1 MPVSVQVRLL
11 NRYFMKKLY
20 LILFLN
26 FGFVSAFGQSFSVE
40 DLVTMTGYPNSK
52 FDSYVAR
59 KGYRSLSFVSND
71 SLAYSYYD
79 KKAKEV
85 HPDDFILKSTT
96 EDRAI
101 IAYQTPSLECFN
113 NLQEELKAEGFHYSK
128 VSGDHLLY
136 QKGNITIKPV
146 KKKDGDKTVYCFVV
160 EKKALPKARD
170 VVFAED
176 FLQITSHEY
185 LVHVFGESNVRKDNF
200 YFSESEV
207 NKCSVLFPNTNMQV
221 IFIWADEVNNRNISF
236 ILVGGQLRA
245 ESSLTYHKQI
255 ELNAWQSKQGI
266 QTGMTLK
273 ALHQLNEEE
282 INIHGWESDQPG
294 VVAGNNKG
302 IVNFKNIGVIL
313 NCLDCN
319 EDSYYSKDGMIKASQ
334 LIKEGRRV
342 YISTIIILPG

>member
-1 MPVSVQVRLL
+1 
-11 NRYFMKKLY
+11 MKKLY
-20 LILFLN
+20 LSVFIALT
-26 FGFVSAFGQSFSVE
+26 AFTATGQSFSVD
-40 DLVTMTGYPNSK
+40 DLVSLTGFPNSK

-59 KGYRSLSFVSND
+59 KGYKSLSFVSND

-101 IAYQTPSLECFN
+101 IAYQTTSLADFN
-113 NLQEELKAEGFHYSK
+113 ALQDELKEEGFEFAPT
-128 VSGDHLLY
+128 SGEHLLY
-136 QKGNITIKPV
+136 QKGNITVKPV
-146 KKKDGDKTVYCFVV
+146 KKKEGEKTVYCLVV

-185 LVHVFGESNVRKDNF
+185 LEYVFGESNVRKDNF
-200 YFSESEV
+200 YFSETEV

-221 IFIWADEVNNRNISF
+221 IFIWMDELNNRNISF
-236 ILVGGQLRA
+236 LLVGGQLRA

-255 ELNAWQSKQGI
+255 EQNTWQSRQGI
-266 QTGMTLK
+266 QTGMSLK
-273 ALHQLNEEE
+273 DLHKLNEED
-282 INIHGWESDQPG
+282 INIYGWETDQPG
-294 VVAGNNKG
+294 VVVGKNKG
-302 IVNFKNIGVIL
+302 AVNFKNIGVIL

-319 EDSYYSKDGMIKASQ
+319 EDRYYTTTGIIKASD
-334 LIKEGRRV
+334 LLKEGRRV
-342 YISTIIILPG
+342 YVSTIIILPDGHQP

>member
-1 MPVSVQVRLL
+1 
-11 NRYFMKKLY
+11 MKKFY
-20 LILFLN
+20 LIVLTIFNCAAAL
-26 FGFVSAFGQSFSVE
+26 GQSFSID
-40 DLVTMTGYPNSK
+40 DLVSMTGYPNSK

-59 KGYRSLSFVSND
+59 KGYKSLSFVSND

-79 KKAKEV
+79 RKAKEV

-96 EDRAI
+96 DERAI
-101 IAYQTPSLECFN
+101 ITYQTTSLADFN
-113 NLQEELKAEGFHYSK
+113 SLQEELKKEGFHF
-128 VSGDHLLY
+128 VEGSGEHMLY

-146 KKKDGDKTVYCFVV
+146 KKTEGGKTCYCFIV
-160 EKKALPKARD
+160 EKKALPKSRD

-185 LVHVFGESNVRKDNF
+185 LVYVYGEENVRKDNF
-200 YFSESEV
+200 YFSETEV

-221 IFIWADEVNNRNISF
+221 IFIWADEINNRNISF
-236 ILVGGQLRA
+236 LLVGGQLRA

-255 ELNAWQSKQGI
+255 EQNAWQSKQGI

-273 ALHQLNEEE
+273 ELHKINEED
-282 INIHGWESDQPG
+282 INIHGWETEQPG
-294 VVAGNNKG
+294 VIVGNNKG
-302 IVNFKNIGVIL
+302 AINFKNIGVIL

-319 EDSYYSKDGMIKASQ
+319 EDSYYSKEGIIQASQ

-342 YISTIIILPG
+342 YVSTIIILPG